1 MNNNGT
7 EKPILIK
14 VHPGDNVE
22 IVVNSNG
29 IEAGTQ
35 ISKDLEA
42 LEHIPQSHKI
52 ALMDFAVG
60 DEIIRYGEVIGYAK
74 EPILKGSWINEHKV
88 VLPKAPILQE
98 LPVATRVPEP
108 LPQLEGYTFL
118 GYRNKDG
125 SVGTKNLL
133 GITTSVQCVEGV
145 LNLAVKEIEKLLPKY
160 PHVDGV
166 VPINHSYGC
175 GVAINAPDAII
186 PIRTLKNLS
195 SHPNFGGE
203 ILCVSL
209 GCEKL
214 IPERIFLNQDKESL
228 VVLQNNTGF
237 QSMVEE
243 IVEKAKGA
251 LERLN
256 RRQREV
262 CPASDLVIGLQ
273 CGGSDAFSGVTANPA
288 IGYAADLLVRAG
300 ASVMFSEVTE
310 VRDGVHLLTP
320 RTISEEVGQKLK
332 NEMAW
337 YDRYLDLGC
346 VDRDANPTPGNKKG
360 GLANVVEKSLGSIAK
375 SGTSAIVDVLSPGEK
390 VRKKGLTFAATP
402 ASDFVCGTLQ
412 LASGI
417 TLQVFST
424 GRGTPYGLKM
434 APVLK
439 VSTRTDLFDKWKD
452 LIDVNAGTIATGE
465 ATIESVGLEIFEM
478 ILEVASGKKKVWAD
492 HYGIENAICL
502 FNPAPV
508 T

>member
-1 MNNNGT
+1 MNNKEI

-14 VHPGDNVE
+14 VHPMDNVE
-22 IVVNSNG
+22 IVVNSDG
-29 IEAGTQ
+29 IEAGTW
-35 ISKDLEA
+35 ISEDLEA
-42 LEHIPQSHKI
+42 VEHIPQSHKI
-52 ALMDFAVG
+52 ALMDFVIG

-74 EPILKGSWINEHKV
+74 EPIPKGSWINEHKV
-88 VLPKAPILQE
+88 VLPKAPVLQE
-98 LPVATRVPEP
+98 LPVATRVPEL
-108 LPQLEGYTFL
+108 LPKLEGFTFL
-118 GYRNKDG
+118 GYRNRDG
-125 SVGTKNLL
+125 SVGTKNML

-145 LNLAVKEIEKLLPKY
+145 LNLAVKELERLLPDY
-160 PHVDGV
+160 PNVDGV
-166 VPINHSYGC
+166 APINHNYGC

-195 SHPNFGGE
+195 AHPNFGGE

-214 IPERIFLNQDKESL
+214 IPERILLNQDNEGL
-228 VVLQNNTGF
+228 VVLQNNIGF
-237 QSMVEE
+237 QSMVDE
-243 IVEKAKGA
+243 IVEKGKRA

-256 RRQREV
+256 KRQREI

-320 RTISEEVGQKLK
+320 RTINEEVGQKLK

-390 VRKKGLTFAATP
+390 LRKKGLTFAATP

-439 VSTRTDLFDKWKD
+439 VSTRTDLYDKWKD

-492 HYGIENAICL
+492 HWGIENAICL